1 MHPIEVNGSE
11 IQKPN
16 RPQPRVKTVQSTF
29 SCISYSDSSPNA
41 SYVRLLNDLGC
52 SPFAAQLTSLKV
64 SKIKSLEWK
73 RAKKPRNIVSYV

>member
-29 SCISYSDSSPNA
+29 SCISYSDSSSPK
-41 SYVRLLNDLGC
+41 RELLNDLGC

-64 SKIKSLEWK
+64 N
-73 RAKKPRNIVSYV
+73 RNQEFVVEQS